1 MSGRLRLG
9 LAAAFALLATV
20 VALWAGARS
29 LGVGRTVRSASA
41 AQGEPMGRGPSAPGP
56 GSVRGNAPGGAGGPG
71 WVDAARAGA
80 EQGAARSYS
89 DSFSFP
95 SASQALSAF
104 RAGLDDLALR
114 AEQESSLGTLGIVA
128 RRGLI
133 EAYRLWMEPLIAGDR
148 EGFER
153 SVSALGGETA
163 AAGALFDRLTG
174 YLGNARIDLAAT
186 QIVSRDGASGEVPVA
201 APVSLRGPGMGGG
214 GGGGPGGGG
223 GVVGVPMMMGISV
236 TRDGE
241 TGETTRVRQLDIP
254 LVSVFPDV
262 AERAREGAV
271 EVWAPAKLAD
281 GKGRQAD
288 IGPSVFFVRDGQG
301 WKPVAMRVALVSEQA
316 TAKLDEMMRT
326 RGARAQD

>member
-1 MSGRLRLG
+1 MSGKLKLG
-9 LAAAFALLATV
+9 LAAAFALLATA

-41 AQGEPMGRGPSAPGP
+41 AQGEPMGRGPSEMESGP
-56 GSVRGNAPGGAGGPG
+56 GANRGGGPGGPG
-71 WVDAARAGA
+71 WVSADRGGAGP
-80 EQGAARSYS
+80 GAARSYS
-89 DSFSFP
+89 DEFSFP
-95 SASQALSAF
+95 TAAQAMIAF
-104 RAGLDDLALR
+104 KAGVEDLALR

-153 SVSALGGETA
+153 SVSTLGGETA

-174 YLGNARIDLAAT
+174 YLGNARIDLASA

-201 APVSLRGPGMGGG
+201 APVALRGPGMGG
-214 GGGGPGGGG
+214 PGGSG

-236 TRDGE
+236 TRDDA
-241 TGETTRVRQLDIP
+241 TGEMTRVRQLDIP
-254 LVSVFPDV
+254 LSSVFPDV
-262 AERAREGAV
+262 AERAREGAL

-281 GKGRQAD
+281 GRGRQAD
-288 IGPSVFFVRDGQG
+288 IGPSVFFVRQG
-301 WKPVAMRVALVSEQA
+301 EHWRPVAMRVALVSEQA
-316 TAKLDEMMRT
+316 ATKLDEMMRA